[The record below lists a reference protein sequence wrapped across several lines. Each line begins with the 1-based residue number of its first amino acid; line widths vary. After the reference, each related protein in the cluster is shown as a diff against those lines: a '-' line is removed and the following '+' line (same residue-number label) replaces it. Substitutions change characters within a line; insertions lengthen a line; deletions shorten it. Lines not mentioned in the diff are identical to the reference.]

1 MPKAT
6 RIKVWLAVLG
16 MALAAQSCRE
26 DEQDRP
32 LLYDKGAY
40 QGQPDQTLSGE
51 QVDALRQRSAS
62 QKF

>member
-6 RIKVWLAVLG
+6 RIWLWLAVVG
-16 MALAAQSCRE
+16 MAVAVQSCRE

-40 QGQPDQTLSGE
+40 QGQPDQTLSAE
-51 QVDALRQRSAS
+51 QVDRLRQRSAG
-62 QKF
+62 QEF